1 MPLAPA
7 HNAAMT
13 RPSQLLHPPRPPVP
27 ALPAATVLPRRGT
40 ELAPSVTTSRT
51 AATERVLNGFEAA
64 AELRRKGL
72 EMTREITANIRA
84 WYPDG
89 VPEGELDALHARLT
103 VRSGLRVVAGGA
115 S

>member
-1 MPLAPA
+1 MPFAQV
-7 HNAAMT
+7 NT
-13 RPSQLLHPPRPPVP
+13 T
-27 ALPAATVLPRRGT
+27 LPLG
-40 ELAPSVTTSRT
+40 ELAVMRRNHVQKRGFSPFVTPSDSGNRETS
-51 AATERVLNGFEAA
+51 AQV
-64 AELRRKGL
+64 
-72 EMTREITANIRA
+72 RA